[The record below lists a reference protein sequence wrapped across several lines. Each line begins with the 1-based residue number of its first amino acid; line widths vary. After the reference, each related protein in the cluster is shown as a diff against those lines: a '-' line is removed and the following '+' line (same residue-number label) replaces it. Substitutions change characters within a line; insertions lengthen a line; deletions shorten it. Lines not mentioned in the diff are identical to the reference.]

1 MVCFRRIDMPKCP
14 HCHKNI
20 NVLLHGVNANIV
32 VKAGLNST
40 LGRIGNRD
48 ALYTGFDAGEH
59 PIIVPEVFDVMT
71 SWYSC
76 PHCCESI
83 VDERQVKEKL
93 SDEVDRAAERFLN
106 GVENYLEEDKSK

>member
-1 MVCFRRIDMPKCP
+1 MTAPDDEVPDQVRQCREAQQIR
-14 HCHKNI
+14 
-20 NVLLHGVNANIV
+20 
-32 VKAGLNST
+32 
-40 LGRIGNRD
+40 
-48 ALYTGFDAGEH
+48 GFDAGEH

>member
-1 MVCFRRIDMPKCP
+1 MPRCT
-14 HCHKNI
+14 HCHRHI

-32 VKAGLNST
+32 VKAGLNSS

-48 ALYTGFDAGEH
+48 ALYTGFDSGEH
-59 PIIVPEVFDVMT
+59 APMVPEIFDVIT
-71 SWYSC
+71 EWYSC

-93 SDEVDRAAERFLN
+93 GDEVDRAAERFLN
-106 GVENYLEEDKSK
+106 GVQDYLNEKEDKPK